1 MHVNVNMAF
10 DLLRKRRR
18 QNSKTIAAQL
28 CMIIACL
35 DDEGKGIRKKRP
47 DRDWLRRRAVRGAYA
62 GIVTELA
69 GLFFNERAAL
79 ETNH

>member
-18 QNSKTIAAQL
+18 QKAAL
-28 CMIIACL
+28 CVITACL
-35 DDEGKGIRKKRP
+35 DDEGEGIRKKRP
-47 DRDWLRRRAVRGAYA
+47 DRDWLRRRA

-69 GLFFNERAAL
+69 GLF
-79 ETNH
+79 